1 MSNLIYPQT
10 YILSKCLESLIKTGR
25 SRETQVKPLLSLSGV
40 GQKQIQNSVK
50 IIRMGG
56 DYRPGTLISKLAMP
70 NLTGYSLS
78 KSFIN
83 IENYKLSALTPE
95 VRLYRVSD
103 NRKSFVPFY
112 FPVSADFAFDS
123 GGKLQLG
130 EKAFTGGAAT
140 IENFSINLIGNNP
153 YDAGRSMLTADL
165 TVKVDSLSF
174 IFEAPPGHTPL
185 VDLFLIRTINGS
197 TSPIDQ
203 AKSQKAGALSSGR
216 NVNLM
221 ASIGYALPTNNNVF
235 DENDIEAIRATN
247 MLVNLYYSKHSISL
261 EQNGSAT
268 ISISYTGFL
277 ESTNGDSIW
286 NILQARESKYEI
298 TKMKSTGDSAEIQ
311 PLSAPS
317 KNKKKPKKKKP
328 KKKPIDPIDLSA
340 SIRPIFENLFEH
352 EKIYAVE
359 FNVKDNFFI
368 KEDEEDQEEETS
380 TPTSPQPQSEM
391 QVPFADTPVDNN
403 DALKTLERIEPSA
416 KNAPSG
422 GSALFLKKYV
432 HYINFGDFVD
442 AYLSIVSTTINET
455 KQKALS
461 DKEKAATGEKANFQ
475 AMVDKCQG
483 DILFLR
489 DMLVC
494 MGDVVFRRTKDDKEY
509 RLNISDIPISIDT
522 IYSLMYEDFVKLNKA
537 FVGLKEMLVKK
548 CLDLLR
554 SSFNQF
560 SSAELIHPVDFMVT
574 NVSGQD
580 LSEKMDKNGI
590 VNVSFIP
597 TSSKSFSKNNKNYY
611 VFHQMQN
618 AASSPMGRGDAVQD
632 EADGI
637 FHLNLN
643 LDRGLVKG
651 IQFNS
656 MEVEG
661 RQEYAMQGHGN
672 AFDELRI
679 PQNAT
684 VTMYGN
690 NLFYPSMPLYINPD
704 SIGFGDP
711 RGKNSAARRLGYGGY
726 YSVLTVSTT
735 FQSGQLTTVLN
746 TVWTSYPETNTQP
759 KMSPGQKSA
768 IAKQKKITET
778 SRRK

>member
-1 MSNLIYPQT
+1 
-10 YILSKCLESLIKTGR
+10 
-25 SRETQVKPLLSLSGV
+25 
-40 GQKQIQNSVK
+40 
-50 IIRMGG
+50 
-56 DYRPGTLISKLAMP
+56 
-70 NLTGYSLS
+70 
-78 KSFIN
+78 
-83 IENYKLSALTPE
+83 
-95 VRLYRVSD
+95 
-103 NRKSFVPFY
+103 
-112 FPVSADFAFDS
+112 
-123 GGKLQLG
+123 
-130 EKAFTGGAAT
+130 
-140 IENFSINLIGNNP
+140 
-153 YDAGRSMLTADL
+153 
-165 TVKVDSLSF
+165 
-174 IFEAPPGHTPL
+174 
-185 VDLFLIRTINGS
+185 
-197 TSPIDQ
+197 
-203 AKSQKAGALSSGR
+203 
-216 NVNLM
+216 
-221 ASIGYALPTNNNVF
+221 
-235 DENDIEAIRATN
+235 
-247 MLVNLYYSKHSISL
+247 
-261 EQNGSAT
+261 
-268 ISISYTGFL
+268 
-277 ESTNGDSIW
+277 
-286 NILQARESKYEI
+286 
-298 TKMKSTGDSAEIQ
+298 
-311 PLSAPS
+311 
-317 KNKKKPKKKKP
+317 
-328 KKKPIDPIDLSA
+328 
-340 SIRPIFENLFEH
+340 
-352 EKIYAVE
+352 
-359 FNVKDNFFI
+359 
-368 KEDEEDQEEETS
+368 
-380 TPTSPQPQSEM
+380 
-391 QVPFADTPVDNN
+391 
-403 DALKTLERIEPSA
+403 
-416 KNAPSG
+416 
-422 GSALFLKKYV
+422 
-432 HYINFGDFVD
+432 
-442 AYLSIVSTTINET
+442 
-455 KQKALS
+455 
-461 DKEKAATGEKANFQ
+461 
-475 AMVDKCQG
+475 MVDKCQG

-522 IYSLMYEDFVKLNKA
+522 IYSLMYEDFVKPNKA